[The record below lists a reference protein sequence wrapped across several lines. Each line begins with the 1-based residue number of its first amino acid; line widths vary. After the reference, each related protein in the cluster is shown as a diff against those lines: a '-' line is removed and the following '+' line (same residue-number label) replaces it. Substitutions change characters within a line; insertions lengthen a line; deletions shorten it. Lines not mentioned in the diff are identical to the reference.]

1 MKAWLLQRQPAAWR
15 QSARAR
21 LNAWQRDRK
30 APRMLRGYRDA
41 TGQWRPWVRMS
52 DTALIQCA
60 ERVILEDHCFIWH
73 YSILD
78 GTGGL
83 EIGEG
88 CHIGAWVGI
97 FTHSSHLALRVHGR
111 HYLDVA
117 QDKRAGFRT
126 APVAIGRYVAI
137 GASSL
142 IMPGVT
148 IGDGAAIMAGSIVQS
163 NVAPFALVGGNPA
176 RVLGDMRRFDRR
188 LLRQHPELR
197 TWYEE
202 WQRNGRS
209 ARPDMPPERADRVR
223 DRGTPESRPTE

>member
-1 MKAWLLQRQPAAWR
+1 MKAWLLQRLPAAWR

-52 DTALIQCA
+52 NTAVIQCA
-60 ERVILEDHCFIWH
+60 ERVILEDRCFIWH

-78 GTGGL
+78 GTEGL

-97 FTHSSHLALRVHGR
+97 FTHSSHLALRIYGR
-111 HYLDVA
+111 HYLDVT
-117 QDKRAGFRT
+117 QDKRVGFRT
-126 APVAIGRYVAI
+126 APVVVGRYVAI

-197 TWYEE
+197 PWYEE
-202 WQRNGRS
+202 WQRNDP
-209 ARPDMPPERADRVR
+209 AVRPGTPPELGDGAWDREK
-223 DRGTPESRPTE
+223 PEGCWTK

>member
-1 MKAWLLQRQPAAWR
+1 MKAWLLRQLPPAWKHV
-15 QSARAR
+15 ARAR

-30 APRMLRGYRDA
+30 APRMLRGYTDA

-52 DTALIQCA
+52 DTVLIQCP
-60 ERVILEDHCFIWH
+60 ERVVLEDLCFVWH

-88 CHIGAWVGI
+88 SHIGAWVGI
-97 FTHSSHLALRVHGR
+97 FTHSSHLALRIHGR
-111 HYLDVA
+111 HYLEVPEEN
-117 QDKRAGFRT
+117 RVGFRT
-126 APVAIGRYVAI
+126 APVRIGRFVGI

-148 IGDGAAIMAGSIVQS
+148 IGDGAGIMAGSIVQS

-188 LLRQHPELR
+188 MLREHPELLP
-197 TWYEE
+197 WYEE
-202 WQRNGRS
+202 WQRVNGESS
-209 ARPDMPPERADRVR
+209 AGTDATADSDPGHAPAPDA
-223 DRGTPESRPTE
+223 

>member
-1 MKAWLLQRQPAAWR
+1 MKAWLLQRLPAAWR

-52 DTALIQCA
+52 DTAVIQCA
-60 ERVILEDHCFIWH
+60 ERVILEDRCFIWH

-78 GTGGL
+78 GTEGL

-97 FTHSSHLALRVHGR
+97 FTHSSHLALRIYGR
-111 HYLDVA
+111 HYLDVT
-117 QDKRAGFRT
+117 QDKRVGFRT
-126 APVAIGRYVAI
+126 APVVVGRYVAI

-197 TWYEE
+197 PWYEE
-202 WQRNGRS
+202 WQRND
-209 ARPDMPPERADRVR
+209 AAVRPGTPPEPTDGAWDREK
-223 DRGTPESRPTE
+223 PEGCWTK

>member
-1 MKAWLLQRQPAAWR
+1 
-15 QSARAR
+15 
-21 LNAWQRDRK
+21 
-30 APRMLRGYRDA
+30 MLRGYRDA

-52 DTALIQCA
+52 DTTVIQCA
-60 ERVILEDHCFIWH
+60 ERVILEDRCFIWH

-78 GTGGL
+78 GTEGL

-97 FTHSSHLALRVHGR
+97 FTHSSHLALRIYGR
-111 HYLDVA
+111 HYLDVT
-117 QDKRAGFRT
+117 QDKRVGFRT
-126 APVAIGRYVAI
+126 APVVVGRYVAI

-148 IGDGAAIMAGSIVQS
+148 IGDGAGIMAGSIVQS

-176 RVLGDMRRFDRR
+176 RVLGDMRRFDAR

-197 TWYEE
+197 PWYEE
-202 WQRNGRS
+202 WQRRDAALPEATTAGS
-209 ARPDMPPERADRVR
+209 VAARDEADSTACPDA
-223 DRGTPESRPTE
+223 